1 MWRNTNRKP
10 DYSIKC
16 NVTFGPI
23 HSPITVY
30 LKETE
35 LCDGV
40 VHCPNS
46 EDEAF
51 EMCKQREAFP
61 PSATVECESKWA
73 GTNVTILATPC
84 NSEEECKSG
93 EDEKNCGGSKIIY
106 VVLGSLLFGSIC
118 VWSAV
123 LHFSEVQ
130 KSVIEVD
137 IKNCNDEELQ
147 VLVVNSQESHQR
159 KQACQVLFEHKMEEY
174 REQARALNALQV
186 HMLQNTF

>member
-1 MWRNTNRKP
+1 MKQP
-10 DYSIKC
+10 EHSIMC
-16 NVTFGPI
+16 NVTFGPN

-73 GTNVTILATPC
+73 GNNVTILATPC
-84 NSEEECKSG
+84 NGEEECKSG
-93 EDEKNCGGSKIIY
+93 EDEKNCGSSKIIY
-106 VVLGSLLFGSIC
+106 AVLGSLLVASIC

-137 IKNCNDEELQ
+137 IENCNDEELQ
-147 VLVVNSQESHQR
+147 FLVINSQESHQR
-159 KQACQVLFEHKMEEY
+159 KRACQVLFQHKMEEY
-174 REQARALNALQV
+174 GERAEALNALQV
-186 HMLQNTF
+186 HWLENAF